1 VIKIKGGEVI
11 LEVLKR
17 NGINTL
23 FGYPGGAVIPF
34 YDVLYGRED
43 FNHYR
48 SSHEQGAVHGAD
60 GYARATGKVGVSIAT
75 SGPGATNTIT
85 GIATAYMDSVP
96 IVVITGQV
104 PRQMLGRDSF
114 QEIDITGLTMSVTKH
129 NILVR
134 DVNELEDA
142 IQNAVDIANS
152 GRKGP
157 VLVDIPKDLF
167 IAECEYKGIG
177 STIVSDESYE
187 IEQGILEEVCKT
199 ISNSQKPI
207 IYAGGGVKNGYAEEV
222 LNKFVDKFK
231 IPVVNTLMGLGAI
244 SRENP
249 ISLGLVGMH
258 GFPEANLA
266 VTNADLIISLGARFS
281 DRVIGNA
288 KEFQKNKKIIHVD
301 IDRTEDSKNV
311 KADIFVNMPV
321 KEFINSII
329 EDVDV
334 SDTTEWLREIES
346 FKHGSENSNEKFSP
360 ESIIKCLNKNFSKNE
375 IVVTDVGQHQMWTAQ
390 YFKFSENGKFI
401 TSGGLGT
408 MGFGM
413 GAAVGAKVGRP
424 DMDVV
429 LVTGDGSF
437 RMNCNE
443 LTMVSEYQLPL
454 TIVMMKNNTLGM
466 VRQWQKM
473 FQDKKYSET
482 TLEDNVNYIKLLE
495 AYGIKG
501 VEANSTNELQN
512 ALKNRDKDKPFFVQ
526 CNISIDENVI
536 PIVPPGK
543 AIYNLILE

>member
-1 VIKIKGGEVI
+1 
-11 LEVLKR
+11 
-17 NGINTL
+17 
-23 FGYPGGAVIPF
+23 
-34 YDVLYGRED
+34 
-43 FNHYR
+43 
-48 SSHEQGAVHGAD
+48 
-60 GYARATGKVGVSIAT
+60 
-75 SGPGATNTIT
+75 
-85 GIATAYMDSVP
+85 M
-96 IVVITGQV
+96 
-104 PRQMLGRDSF
+104 
-114 QEIDITGLTMSVTKH
+114 
-129 NILVR
+129 
-134 DVNELEDA
+134 
-142 IQNAVDIANS
+142 
-152 GRKGP
+152 
-157 VLVDIPKDLF
+157 
-167 IAECEYKGIG
+167 G
-177 STIVSDESYE
+177 STIVDDGSYE
-187 IEQGILEEVCKT
+187 IDENILKEACKA
-199 ISNSQKPI
+199 ISNSKRPI
-207 IYAGGGVKNGYAEEV
+207 IYAGGGVKNGYGEEI
-222 LNKFVDKFK
+222 LNKFVNKFK
-231 IPVVNTLMGLGAI
+231 IPVVNTLMGLGTI
-244 SRENP
+244 DRESP

-266 VTNADLIISLGARFS
+266 ITNADLIISLGARFS

-329 EDVDV
+329 KNIDV
-334 SDTTEWLREIES
+334 SDTTEWLKEIES
-346 FKHGSENSNEKFSP
+346 FKHASDITDEKFSP
-360 ESIIKCLNKNFSKNE
+360 ESIIKCLNKEFNKNE
-375 IVVTDVGQHQMWTAQ
+375 IIVTDVGQHQMWTAQ

-473 FQDKKYSET
+473 FQNKKYSET

-501 VEANSTNELQN
+501 IEVNSTQELKQ
-512 ALKNRDKDKPFFVQ
+512 ALENRDKDKPLFVQ